1 LKNELN
7 KLQFYINE
15 SNNKE
20 IREIINNIEN
30 EDLKEMLKTYVKKQK
45 ELIDYI
51 RFLEFH
57 E

>member
-1 LKNELN
+1 MKNELN